1 MQYTVNLEGNLYHK
15 LKYPLILGSG
25 SSFRLKLLN
34 QILINPDLIVAPNI
48 DETKKKDE
56 SQRQYST
63 RITHE
68 KALEIQK
75 NHPNHLILSADTI
88 ICVGTRTLGKP
99 RDLDEAKKFLSL
111 LSGRRHRCYT
121 TICLLGPNN
130 IKHIRQNL
138 TFVKFK
144 KLNEEELNFYL
155 STNEWKNCAGGYTI
169 SGYAG
174 GFIDSINGSYSSVV
188 GLPLYEAKQIFKQY
202 ITNF

>member
-1 MQYTVNLEGNLYHK
+1 MYHK
-15 LKYPLILGSG
+15 LKHPLILASG

-34 QILINPDLIVAPNI
+34 QILIQPDTIIAPNI
-48 DETKKKDE
+48 DETKHKNE

-63 RITHE
+63 RVTHE

-75 NHPNHLILSADTI
+75 QHPNHLILSADTI

-99 RDLDEAKKFLSL
+99 KDLEEAKKFLSL

-121 TICLLGPNN
+121 TICLLTPNN
-130 IKHIRQNL
+130 TKHIRQNL

-144 KLNEEELNFYL
+144 RLNEEEMNFYL
-155 STNEWKNCAGGYTI
+155 STKEWVNCAGGYTI

-188 GLPLYEAKQIFKQY
+188 GLPLYETKQIFRQY
-202 ITNF
+202 IESETTY